1 MVGTEYPFRTVKAC
15 FLHRMLPKTR
25 RVPQE
30 AFLSTARIF
39 GTREGPLQYRMPTI
53 QPSNHPTIQPSNHPT
68 TQPPSHHSTPG
79 TPSTPSTPVPNA
91 INGKGI
97 ACSEFIKLPEKEA
110 IAKAGSGMPP
120 KENPSLT
127 LSPTRKPQ
135 MSSLPQKCSGH
146 HP

>member
-15 FLHRMLPKTR
+15 FLHRMLPKMR

-30 AFLSTARIF
+30 AFLST
-39 GTREGPLQYRMPTI
+39 EC
-53 QPSNHPTIQPSNHPT
+53 
-68 TQPPSHHSTPG
+68 QPPSHH
-79 TPSTPSTPVPNA
+79 STPSTPVPNA